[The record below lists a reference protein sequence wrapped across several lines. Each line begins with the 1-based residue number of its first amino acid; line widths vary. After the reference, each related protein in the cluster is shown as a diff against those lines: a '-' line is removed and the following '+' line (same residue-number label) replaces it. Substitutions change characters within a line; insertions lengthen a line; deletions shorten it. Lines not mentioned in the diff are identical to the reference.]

1 VVIIRLMKTIKVRE
15 LSLAYR
21 EAGNPKD
28 PALILL
34 HGWPHSSALYAG
46 VLDDLA
52 ANSWVLA
59 FDLPGIG
66 ESRGAPSSGE
76 KTVLADLVLSAAE
89 ALGAHSI
96 VISGIDCG
104 GMVAYSAA
112 RDHADRIVGATV
124 GNTVIPGIDPWNK
137 VIADPRIFHFAF
149 HSVPKLPE
157 LLVTGHE
164 RQYFDFF
171 LDFLSKKKDSLSD
184 ELRAEFTRAY
194 ERPEALTAGF
204 DWYRTMEKD
213 AARNSQ
219 PKRIDLPLLYLRG
232 DADPRDINDYLAG
245 FRAVGVTNVEGK
257 VIANSGE
264 HLPIEGPEE
273 FCRVLTEF
281 RATLSPAGRQP
292 APRNQGGV
300 YGTA

>member
-1 VVIIRLMKTIKVRE
+1 LRAPLAAIIGFMKTVKVGE
-15 LSLAYR
+15 LTLAYR
-21 EAGNPKD
+21 ESGNSKN

-46 VLDDLA
+46 VLGDLA

-66 ESRGAPSSGE
+66 DSRGTPSSGE

-104 GMVAYSAA
+104 GMIAYSAA

-124 GNTVIPGIDPWNK
+124 GNTVIPGVEPWSK
-137 VIADPRIFHFAF
+137 VVADPRIWHFAF
-149 HSVPKLPE
+149 HNVPNLPE

-164 RQYFDFF
+164 RPYFDFF
-171 LDFLSKKKDSLSD
+171 FNFLSKEKGALS
-184 ELRAEFTRAY
+184 EALRAEFTRAY
-194 ERPEALTAGF
+194 ARADALATGF
-204 DWYRTMEKD
+204 GWYRAFEKD

-219 PKRIDLPLLYLRG
+219 PKRIDVPLLYMRG
-232 DADPRDINDYLAG
+232 DADLRDIDDYLEG
-245 FRAVGVTNVEGK
+245 FRAVGVARLKGQ

-264 HLPIEGPEE
+264 HLPIEAPEE
-273 FCRVLTEF
+273 FCRALAEF
-281 RATLSPAGRQP
+281 RTTL
-292 APRNQGGV
+292 
-300 YGTA
+300 

>member
-1 VVIIRLMKTIKVRE
+1 MKTVEVGE
-15 LSLAYR
+15 LTLAYR
-21 EAGNPKD
+21 EAGNPKN

-46 VLDDLA
+46 VLRALA

-66 ESRGAPSSGE
+66 GSRGAPSSGE
-76 KTVLADLVLSAAE
+76 KAVLADIVLSAAE

-104 GMVAYSAA
+104 GMVAYAAA
-112 RDHADRIVGATV
+112 RDHSRRIVGATV
-124 GNTVIPGIDPWNK
+124 GNTVIPGIEPWSK
-137 VIADPRIFHFAF
+137 VIADPRIWHFAF
-149 HSVPKLPE
+149 HNVPVLPE

-171 LDFLSKKKDSLSD
+171 LDFLSKEKGALS
-184 ELRAEFTRAY
+184 EALRAEFARAY
-194 ERPEALTAGF
+194 ERPGALATGF
-204 DWYRTMEKD
+204 GWYRALEKD

-219 PKRIDLPLLYLRG
+219 PKPLDVPLLYLRG

-245 FRAVGVTNVEGK
+245 FRAVGVTHVEGK

-264 HLPIEGPEE
+264 HLPIEAPEE
-273 FCRVLTEF
+273 FCRALTEF
-281 RATLSPAGRQP
+281 RAGL
-292 APRNQGGV
+292 
-300 YGTA
+300 

>member
-1 VVIIRLMKTIKVRE
+1 MKTVKVGG
-15 LSLAYR
+15 LTLAYR
-21 EAGNPKD
+21 EAGNPRN

-46 VLDDLA
+46 VVGDLA
-52 ANSWVLA
+52 HDSWVLV

-76 KTVLADLVLSAAE
+76 KTVLADIVLSAAE

-124 GNTVIPGIDPWNK
+124 GNTVIPGIEPWSK
-137 VIADPRIFHFAF
+137 VIADPRIWHFAF
-149 HSVPKLPE
+149 HHVPKLPE

-171 LDFLSKKKDSLSD
+171 FDFLSKEKGALSE
-184 ELRAEFTRAY
+184 ELRTEFTRAY
-194 ERPEALTAGF
+194 QRADALATGF
-204 DWYRTMEKD
+204 GWYRAFEKD

-219 PKRIDLPLLYLRG
+219 PKRIDVPLLYLRG
-232 DADPRDINDYLAG
+232 DADQRDINDYLAG
-245 FRAVGVTNVEGK
+245 FRAAGVTHLEGK
-257 VIANSGE
+257 VIADSGE
-264 HLPIEGPEE
+264 HLPIEAPGE
-273 FCRVLTEF
+273 FCRALSEF
-281 RATLSPAGRQP
+281 RANLSNAGQSSAR
-292 APRNQGGV
+292 AAR
-300 YGTA
+300 AR